1 MEVTVWGRNLEI
13 PESVRAAA
21 QEKVARLA
29 RLHDGWEQAE
39 VHFSE
44 ERNPRIPDKEICEIT
59 LRGHGH
65 IVRAKA
71 ASPDPLAS
79 VDRVIDK
86 LEHQVAKLKT
96 RLLRRSHPR
105 RHDMAPPNGA
115 VSPALEPDGDDE
127 QPGPRI
133 VKAKTF
139 DIKPMTPEEAALQM
153 EMLGHTF
160 YLFTNAET
168 GVAAVVYRRN
178 DGDIGLIDAR

>member
-1 MEVTVWGRNLEI
+1 MEVTVWGRNVEI
-13 PESVRAAA
+13 PETVRAAA
-21 QEKVARLA
+21 HEKVSRLA

-44 ERNPRIPDKEICEIT
+44 ERNPRITDKEICEVT

-71 ASPDPLAS
+71 ASPDPLTS

-105 RHDMAPPNGA
+105 RHDGPALANGA
-115 VSPALEPDGDDE
+115 VGAEEPDGDE
-127 QPGPRI
+127 EPGVPRI

-168 GVAAVVYRRN
+168 GVAAVVYRRH